1 MQLLLKRLMN
11 NTVNKEYFYKR
22 KSHRTFSPTPLT
34 KEELSFVNEV
44 FNNAEPLIKDIKVAS
59 LIVKKEETSVSRG
72 EYCLLVYSEKKDY
85 YLENIGYILSQVD
98 LILQQNN
105 IGVCFLGMGRTKL
118 KEYKGLPFCTML
130 NFGAML
136 ENSLRNYLTD
146 FKRNEPTKSLPY
158 EIALPASLA
167 PSACNSQPWN
177 IKKDGKNIIVTRGCG
192 NPSIMRGEI
201 KTFFNKIDMGIYL
214 YYLKA
219 LIPNSQ
225 ICIDNST
232 ISCNDDDKTIINY
245 RTM

>member
-1 MQLLLKRLMN
+1 MN
-11 NTVNKEYFYKR
+11 NIVNQEYFYKR
-22 KSHRTFSPTPLT
+22 KSHRKFSTSLLT
-34 KEELSFVNEV
+34 KEELSFVNEA
-44 FNNAEPLIKDIKVAS
+44 FNIAEPLIKDIKVAS

-85 YLENIGYILSQVD
+85 YLENVGYIISQVD

-118 KEYKGLPFCTML
+118 KEYEGLGFCTML

-136 ENSLRNYLTD
+136 ENSLRNSIND
-146 FKRNEPTKSLPY
+146 FKRNEPSSELPY
-158 EIALPASLA
+158 EIALKASLA

-214 YYLKA
+214 YYLKSS
-219 LIPNSQ
+219 IPNSL

-232 ISCNDDDKTIINY
+232 ISSNDDDKTIINY
-245 RTM
+245 RTL